1 MALSGTD
8 MAWTFSIS
16 HVDQI
21 FYQILPTLCPIT
33 LHVYFC
39 FQKGR
44 TLSGNPIRMT
54 VERVRAVSTS
64 LLLLWVIG
72 INLKMVIFSGDVSEA
87 MLQIDGSNILG
98 TSTHFFNHP

>member
-1 MALSGTD
+1 MALTGTD
-8 MAWTFSIS
+8 MAWTFSVS

-21 FYQILPTLCPIT
+21 FCQILPALCPIT

-44 TLSGNPIRMT
+44 TLSGNPIRMAI
-54 VERVRAVSTS
+54 ERVKAVNTS
-64 LLLLWVIG
+64 LLLLRMIS
-72 INLKMVIFSGDVSEA
+72 IDLKMVIFSGDVSEA

-98 TSTHFFNHP
+98 T